1 LIFSKN
7 LLKLI
12 PKDMLV
18 TSPIS
23 EVIDNT
29 KREAT
34 GIFA

>member
-1 LIFSKN
+1 
-7 LLKLI
+7 
-12 PKDMLV
+12 MLV

-34 GIFA
+34 GYSLDHGIILMQE